1 MMLALQR
8 PEGAAFDFLLLF
20 VVVLAGP
27 AIISRAKIPGII
39 GLLVGG
45 WAIGP
50 HGLNLIGQGNQ
61 TVPELGQFGL
71 LYLMFVAG
79 LELDLGVLSVYRR
92 QAVAFGLASFTF
104 PFLCGIAVG
113 HGLGFVAAAAILLG
127 SLAASHTLITYPLL
141 RDAGLGRNPAV
152 ATAVGATV
160 LTDTLSL
167 IVLAVVSGTQT
178 GSGSTAAI
186 MVELVVGLCTLV
198 VFSLVVLPRAAMW
211 TFRRLGSDRSVR
223 FLVAVIAFLAA
234 ASVAQVFSI
243 EGIVGAFFAGLGLNR
258 LVPNEGQTM
267 HQIDFFGSAVFVP
280 IFLVST
286 GCSWTRRSC
295 SS

>member
-92 QAVAFGLASFTF
+92 QAVAFGLASFTL

-113 HGLGFVAAAAILLG
+113 HGLGFVTAAAILLG

-178 GSGSTAAI
+178 GSGSTATI
-186 MVELVVGLCTLV
+186 MLELIAGLVTLAVFTLV
-198 VFSLVVLPRAAMW
+198 
-211 TFRRLGSDRSVR
+211 
-223 FLVAVIAFLAA
+223 
-234 ASVAQVFSI
+234 
-243 EGIVGAFFAGLGLNR
+243 
-258 LVPNEGQTM
+258 
-267 HQIDFFGSAVFVP
+267 
-280 IFLVST
+280 
-286 GCSWTRRSC
+286 
-295 SS
+295 